1 MKKELVKGI
10 TMLALI
16 VTLAL
21 VTAVVSANAQLA
33 NSGKVVANVPFEFSV
48 GYKSMPAGEYSVQ
61 TIASASNGL
70 LIQSTDGKMSA
81 LRLSD
86 TNQASKNWAHAR
98 LVFHRYGERY
108 FLAEV
113 WSGADNTGHVLRQ
126 SQEETSTATE
136 LTIASANN
144 HASPATQTPY
154 ELVEVLAVLH

>member
-1 MKKELVKGI
+1 MKRELLKGI

-21 VTAVVSANAQLA
+21 ATAVISANAQSA
-33 NSGKVVANVPFEFSV
+33 NNNKVVANVPFEFSV

-61 TIASASNGL
+61 TIASASDGL
-70 LIQSTDGKMSA
+70 LIQSADGKISA

-86 TNQASKNWAHAR
+86 AIQTSKDKPHAR
-98 LVFHRYGERY
+98 LVFHRYGDRY

-113 WSGADNTGHVLRQ
+113 WNGADNTGRQLRQ
-126 SQEETSTATE
+126 SQEERAAAGE

-144 HASPATQTPY
+144 HASPATQPTY
-154 ELVEVLAVLH
+154 ETVEVLAVLR